1 MIPVGTPARFLV
13 YDGDCG
19 FCANALRTLRRV
31 LPDWP
36 DTFAWQALDLAH
48 HGLSPEQVAGA
59 AWWIE
64 QGKAP
69 AGGARAFAALLV
81 WQRSRGWRVLGRLMS
96 VPPVSWAAHLVY
108 AVVARTRHRLPGG
121 TPLCSVRGESAE
133 WRAGLS
139 ARSASER
146 PSRREGRS

>member
-1 MIPVGTPARFLV
+1 MTPAGTPARFLV

-19 FCANALRTLRRV
+19 FCANALRALRRV

-36 DTFAWQALDLAH
+36 ETFAWQTLDLAH
-48 HGLSPEQVAGA
+48 HGLSPEQVARA

-64 QGKAP
+64 RGRAP

-81 WQRSRGWRVLGRLMS
+81 WQRSRGWRVLGRLLS
-96 VPPVSWAAHLVY
+96 VPPVSWAAEPVY

-121 TPLCSVRGESAE
+121 TPLCSVRGDTPRR
-133 WRAGLS
+133 RAGPA
-139 ARSASER
+139 ARPA
-146 PSRREGRS
+146 PGDGSRREGRS